1 MSEGHSIGGEIDK
14 GASIDKDVVPD
25 IDLGGKVVGEEE
37 DAGCYDGGSPRI
49 AGEEGKAGA

>member
-1 MSEGHSIGGEIDK
+1 MAARYK

-37 DAGCYDGGSPRI
+37 DAGCYDSGSPRI